1 MTPPAT
7 TPSAAVKSVSNTTTE
22 ASTAT
27 SGTTYMNTHHSTPP
41 HPTRM
46 TDRDSTSTSVVDS
59 EGRLLKKVLEVVER
73 EKLVT
78 GMSET
83 QKVVDFHHPQHL
95 QKLLQLEIRREGRTL
110 TEAQEVLE
118 KVVQYSVKTQHPHFY
133 NQLYAGIDEVALTGA
148 WLTEA
153 LNTNQHTFEVAPV
166 FIMVEHFVIS
176 KLVELFGWQQG
187 DGIFSPGGS
196 MSNMYGLVLARYR
209 AHPEVKRRGNSS
221 TRPLVILTSDQALK
235 EAVKE
240 ARRSGGD
247 PFFVNATAG
256 STVFGAFDPLEEV
269 ADVCE
274 EEGLWLHVD
283 ACWGGTAILS
293 RTYSHLLQGIHRADS
308 ISWNPHKMLGVSLQ
322 CSPFIVKHQTLTI
335 HPSPSDSHYP
345 PTTLGLS
352 LPTHHPQTLTIHP
365 SPSDSHYPPTTL
377 RLSLPTHHPQTL
389 TIHPSPSDSHY
400 PPTTLRLSLPTHHP
414 QTLTTHPDSPSDSH
428 YPPVTLTI
436 HPPPSDSHYPPT
448 TLRLSLPTHHPQT
461 LTIHPSPSDSHYP
474 PTTLRLSLPTHHPQG
489 LLHEANSASASYLFQ
504 QDKFYDTSYDTG
516 DKSFQCGRK
525 VDAFKLYLVMSLHGL
540 DELERRVDAAF
551 SASRYLYDQVLARPG
566 FRPVLDRCQC
576 TNTCFWYIPPSLRG
590 QPETQEWWEK
600 LSKVAPELKTRM
612 IKAGSMMI
620 GYQPVKE
627 KGLVNFVRMINT
639 CVPAPTNQHME
650 QVLDQL
656 EALGADL

>member
-1 MTPPAT
+1 M
-7 TPSAAVKSVSNTTTE
+7 
-22 ASTAT
+22 
-27 SGTTYMNTHHSTPP
+27 
-41 HPTRM
+41 M

-221 TRPLVILTSDQALK
+221 TRPLVILTSDQSHYSIKKAAAWAGLGTDNVVLVQTDSLGRMLPQALK

-322 CSPFIVKHQTLTI
+322 CSPFIVKH
-335 HPSPSDSHYP
+335 
-345 PTTLGLS
+345 
-352 LPTHHPQTLTIHP
+352 
-365 SPSDSHYPPTTL
+365 
-377 RLSLPTHHPQTL
+377 
-389 TIHPSPSDSHY
+389 
-400 PPTTLRLSLPTHHP
+400 
-414 QTLTTHPDSPSDSH
+414 
-428 YPPVTLTI
+428 
-436 HPPPSDSHYPPT
+436 
-448 TLRLSLPTHHPQT
+448 
-461 LTIHPSPSDSHYP
+461 
-474 PTTLRLSLPTHHPQG
+474 QG